1 MTDTVNLEEFTS
13 SGEVFINGE
22 GNITIEPMQL
32 FKTENGQ
39 VILRIGNNTYWFYQN
54 DDKNSHY
61 YDGPEFKVNYEA
73 KYTHKT
79 QSVPGVFLIDSLM
92 PELLAECAKNRG
104 KQPDDTYFSEGSS
117 GFDSEIR

>member
-32 FKTENGQ
+32 FKTENGR
-39 VILRIGNNTYWFYQN
+39 VILRIGNNTYWFCQN

-61 YDGPEFKVNYEA
+61 YDGPEFKVNFEA

-79 QSVPGVFLIDSLM
+79 QSGSGNEFLEM
-92 PELLAECAKNRG
+92 LLPKLIIETAKNVG